1 MTRSS
6 WGSIRKAKPG
16 VFRLRYP
23 LPPDPVTGQRRQG
36 AETVNG
42 TKADASRRL
51 AQLRLE
57 HGSANPACI
66 TVGECWEQHFSRHH
80 MPTLAPST
88 QRGYLNAYRAN
99 IEPAF
104 GDVALDE
111 VGRADIQRWLD
122 GMTYGAARGSL
133 AVLRTLYTYAVGA
146 ELTDHDETHRKYRI
160 PKAASSRRVSDAVH
174 SETELVAILRRAEGE
189 PWEGA
194 FILSAFGGLRREEA
208 FGMKW
213 EDVDFAEGY
222 AVAHVRRGVQFI
234 DGQVVETAPKTE
246 GSERDA
252 VIPAPYSARLKE
264 LFWENIGDTWLAEPY
279 GTPPNPDAGAAAYR
293 RWHVSKPIEYVPWKN
308 LRNSYATML
317 HAHGI
322 DLATVAR
329 LLGHTTPT
337 TTYRHYDKPSAEQ
350 LAQAVAVLG
359 ERKAPLR
366 SE

>member
-1 MTRSS
+1 MARSS
-6 WGSIRKAKPG
+6 WGSIRKVRQG
-16 VFRLRYP
+16 TYLLRYP
-23 LPPDPVTGQRRQG
+23 LPPDPATGKRRQG
-36 AETVNG
+36 AETVHG

-57 HGSANPACI
+57 HGGTGRACI
-66 TVGECWEQHFSRHH
+66 TVGECWERHFAKRH

-104 GDVALDE
+104 GSVPLDE
-111 VGRADIQRWLD
+111 VGRSDIQEWLD

-146 ELTDHDETHRKYRI
+146 ELTDHDETHRKYRM
-160 PKAASSRRVSDAVH
+160 PKAASGRRVSAEVH
-174 SETELVAILRRAEGE
+174 TEPELVAILRQCAGE
-189 PWEGA
+189 SWEA
-194 FILSAFGGLRREEA
+194 AYILSAFGGLRREEA
-208 FGMKW
+208 FGAKW
-213 EDVDFAEGY
+213 EDVDFAEGH
-222 AVAHVRRGVQFI
+222 AVVHVRRGVQFI
-234 DGQVVETAPKTE
+234 GGKAVETAPKTE

-252 VIPAPYSARLKE
+252 VIPAPYSERLKE
-264 LFWENIGDTWLAEPY
+264 LFWEQIGDTWLAEAY
-279 GTPPNPDAGAAAYR
+279 GDPPNPDAGAAAYR
-293 RWHVSKPIEYVPWKN
+293 RWHVSKPIKYVPWKN

-317 HAHGI
+317 HARGI

-337 TTYRHYDKPSAEQ
+337 TTYRHYDRPSAEQ

-359 ERKAPLR
+359 EKKAPSPR
-366 SE
+366 

>member
-6 WGSIRKAKPG
+6 WGSIRKVRQGAYL
-16 VFRLRYP
+16 LRYP
-23 LPPDPVTGQRRQG
+23 LPPDPATGKRRQG
-36 AETVNG
+36 AETVHG

-57 HGSANPACI
+57 QGNGKLGCI
-66 TVGECWEQHFSRHH
+66 TVGECWDRHFARHH

-88 QRGYLNAYRAN
+88 QRGYANAYHAN

-104 GDVALDE
+104 GFVPLDK

-146 ELTDHDETHRKYRI
+146 ELTDHDETHRKYRM
-160 PKAASSRRVSDAVH
+160 PKAAGSRRVSDAVH
-174 SETELVAILRRAEGE
+174 TEAELVGILRQCEGE

-208 FGMKW
+208 FGMRW
-213 EDVDFAEGY
+213 EDIDFADGY
-222 AVAHVRRGVQFI
+222 AVVHVRRGVQFI
-234 DGQVVETAPKTE
+234 GGQAVEVKPKTE

-252 VIPAPYSARLKE
+252 VVPAPYSARLKE
-264 LFWENIGDTWLAEPY
+264 LFWETIGDTWLAEPY

-293 RWHVSKPIEYVPWKN
+293 RWHISKPIQYVPWKN

-317 HAHGI
+317 HARGI

-337 TTYRHYDKPSAEQ
+337 TTYKHYDRPSAEQ

-359 ERKAPLR
+359 DEKTPLHG
-366 SE
+366 E